1 MRSRSLL
8 VMAALLGGALTLGSG
23 ACSDG
28 AAPDT
33 TVAVSSSTSTS
44 ITADPVVAPEW
55 TDLQPAGASPVPRFG
70 HSLVYDPV
78 GGKVILFGG
87 RDTEDYVDTWAFDSK
102 TDTWSLLSPG
112 GRRPWARHGHALV
125 YEPTHGKII
134 LFGGTSMA
142 GLLLGLNDLWIYDPA
157 ANTWTML
164 TPNGDV
170 PPGRSGHSL
179 AYDPVSKKVI
189 LFGGSAQ
196 SQYLGDTWTYD
207 PAANTW
213 TQLTPLGDQPSPRSA
228 ASLLFDPGLNKFLLF
243 GGRDAHDL
251 NDTWTFDPATKAW
264 ARLSPTGDIPPA
276 RYSYG
281 MVYDTEASRTIL
293 FGGNAQGSGYL
304 NDTWAYDSAANSWT
318 KLDIA
323 GDLPP
328 ARFACGLVFVPE
340 SGRALLFG
348 GADNSK
354 AFADTWSYSGRP

>member
-228 ASLLFDPGLNKFLLF
+228 ASLRVRP
-243 GGRDAHDL
+243 
-251 NDTWTFDPATKAW
+251 
-264 ARLSPTGDIPPA
+264 RL
-276 RYSYG
+276 
-281 MVYDTEASRTIL
+281 
-293 FGGNAQGSGYL
+293 
-304 NDTWAYDSAANSWT
+304 
-318 KLDIA
+318 
-323 GDLPP
+323 
-328 ARFACGLVFVPE
+328 
-340 SGRALLFG
+340 
-348 GADNSK
+348 
-354 AFADTWSYSGRP
+354 